1 MTLSAQQAREL
12 ARRAVALTTADAA
25 EVLVSSE
32 DTALT
37 RFADNRIHQNTAS
50 LDTGVTV
57 RAIVGTRTGVAST
70 NRLDDESLAA
80 CCAGA
85 AAAARVAPEDPE
97 FPGLP
102 APRAVLTP
110 DRVHASV
117 RAFDP
122 EARALAAREMIEQ
135 SSMRGLTAA
144 GSVAV
149 ADYTVAVA
157 SSTGVDVGM
166 SVTSMRATVLSM
178 GEHGASGWA
187 SHLSGGTEGFSAEA
201 LGDQAASLAQRS
213 EDAVALEPGSYTVLL
228 APEAVSDML
237 DFLGYLGF
245 GAKPYAEKTSFLTGR
260 IGEKLLSERISI
272 VDDATSARTL
282 GLTFDFE
289 GMPKTCTPLIEA
301 GIAHGP
307 VTDSYWAA
315 KLSMP
320 NTGHALPAPNPYG
333 PMPMNLEIATG
344 DARTA
349 DMIASV
355 KRGVYV
361 TRFHYVNAED
371 PIKAILTGMTRDGT
385 FMIENGHLGHPVR
398 NLRFT
403 QSAIDALGSV
413 LAVGSERMLVGP
425 EEGGA
430 NQVPALLLE
439 RWAFTGQTR

>member
-12 ARRAVALTTADAA
+12 ARRAVSLTAADAA
-25 EVLVSSE
+25 EAVVTSE

-70 NRLDDESLAA
+70 NRLDDDALAS
-80 CCAGA
+80 CCASA
-85 AAAARVAPEDPE
+85 AAAARIAPEDPQ

-102 APRAVLTP
+102 APRAVVTP
-110 DRVHASV
+110 DRVRASV
-117 RAFDP
+117 RGYDA
-122 EARALAAREMIEQ
+122 EARARAAQAMIEQ
-135 SSMRGLTAA
+135 SATRGLTAA

-149 ADYTVAVA
+149 ACYTVAVA

-178 GEHGASGWA
+178 AEHGGSGWA
-187 SHLSGGTEGFSAEA
+187 SHLAGGTEGFSAEA
-201 LGDQAASLAQRS
+201 LGDQAAGLALRS
-213 EDAVALEPGSYTVLL
+213 ADPVALDPGDYTVIL

-245 GAKPYAEKTSFLTGR
+245 GAKPFFEKTSFLTDR
-260 IGEKLLSERISI
+260 VGEQLLSERISI
-272 VDDATSARTL
+272 VDDATSERTL
-282 GLTFDFE
+282 GMTFDFE
-289 GMPKTCTPLIEA
+289 GMPRQRTPLIEA
-301 GIAHGP
+301 GVARGP

-315 KLSMP
+315 KLGMP

-333 PMPMNLEIATG
+333 PMPMNLEIAAG
-344 DARTA
+344 DTRVE

-385 FMIENGHLGHPVR
+385 FLIEDGRLTNPVR

-403 QSAIDALGSV
+403 QSAIEALRSV
-413 LAVGSERMLVGP
+413 SAVGSDRMLVGP

-430 NQVPALLLE
+430 SLVPALLLE